1 MKYET
6 IDLLRKKFLLILS
19 VFNFF
24 NKFDRIAINPFTT
37 SVKFLFLQVILEI
50 IVRIILPINLSPGI
64 LFLLFLL

>member
-6 IDLLRKKFLLILS
+6 IAIFGEKKVVQVLS

-37 SVKFLFLQVILEI
+37 SVKFLW
-50 IVRIILPINLSPGI
+50 
-64 LFLLFLL
+64 